1 MGNLVWTNTY
11 ISGYININFIQFCL
25 LYYHIFSLGGVS
37 VLIHKIFLEN
47 QANVLVAIN
56 CLYYLH
62 LNFR

>member
-1 MGNLVWTNTY
+1 MGNLVWTNAY

-47 QANVLVAIN
+47 QKQM
-56 CLYYLH
+56 
-62 LNFR
+62 F